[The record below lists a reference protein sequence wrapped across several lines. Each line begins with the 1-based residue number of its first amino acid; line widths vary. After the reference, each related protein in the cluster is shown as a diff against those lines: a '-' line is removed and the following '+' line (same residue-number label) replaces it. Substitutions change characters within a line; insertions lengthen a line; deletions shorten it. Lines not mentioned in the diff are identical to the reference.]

1 MGILDKLQSFI
12 ASGNQADPETGL
24 TRWDKLGAVGASL
37 QGFGDPQAG
46 AAAMRP
52 YQEKM
57 AAARRSAQSKQQS
70 DYLDE
75 LAQRIGLSP
84 GERLLMRVSPDKAA
98 EVLSKKLSPLVVGG
112 QVYQEGE
119 FKAPT
124 EYKVDQGRG
133 YSIGPDGL
141 KEIGN
146 LQPSYGE
153 VTARQQID
161 RPIAVGDGSVLV
173 DPRSGKQIYNNPKTF
188 APQRPAGGALSGM
201 TTEQLISLAGS
212 LK

>member
-1 MGILDKLQSFI
+1 MGILSGLQNMLSKANTGTPESPSFVDRLGTFGARLQDI
-12 ASGNQADPETGL
+12 DDGGDRAKTMQASRA
-24 TRWDKLGAVGASL
+24 ASL
-37 QGFGDPQAG
+37 
-46 AAAMRP
+46 
-52 YQEKM
+52 K
-57 AAARRSAQSKQQS
+57 SAEQKKQS

-124 EYKVDQGRG
+124 EYGVKDGLG
-133 YSIGPDGL
+133 YSVGPQGL
-141 KEIGN
+141 QELGR
-146 LQPSYGE
+146 LSPSYAE
-153 VTARQQID
+153 ETD
-161 RPIAVGDGSVLV
+161 RMKLNTPVSVGDGASLV
-173 DPRSGKQIYNNPKTF
+173 DPRTGKPIYNNPKTF
-188 APQRPAGGALSGM
+188 APQKPAGGALSSM
-201 TTEQLISLAGS
+201 TTEQLIALAGS